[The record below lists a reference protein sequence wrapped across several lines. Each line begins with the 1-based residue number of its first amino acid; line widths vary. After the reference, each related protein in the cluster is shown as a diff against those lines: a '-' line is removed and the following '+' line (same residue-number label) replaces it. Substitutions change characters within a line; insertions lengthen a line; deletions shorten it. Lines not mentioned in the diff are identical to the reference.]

1 MDIIKKFVDHHM
13 DKYKEGN
20 TFEADDSFRSDQ
32 KEVAD
37 ALGLN
42 LQDPA
47 DERLFRSFESMV
59 KDYANGTNS
68 YDEIENKAAE
78 IQKK

>member
-1 MDIIKKFVDHHM
+1 MDVIKRFVDHHSE
-13 DKYKEGN
+13 KYKEGN
-20 TFEADDSFRSDQ
+20 TFEADDTFRRDQ
-32 KEVAD
+32 QEAAKSM
-37 ALGLN
+37 GLD

-68 YDEIENKAAE
+68 YEEIEHKAAE

>member
-20 TFEADDSFRSDQ
+20 TFEADDVFRRDQ
-32 KEVAD
+32 KEVAET
-37 ALGLN
+37 LGLN

-59 KDYANGTNS
+59 KDHANGTNS
-68 YDEIENKAAE
+68 YDEIEKKAAE